1 MRPTGDLH
9 IGNYLGALKNWV
21 DLQNSDEYQCFFM
34 IADLHAMSEQFDPKR
49 LKDRVKNLAIDFLSC
64 GIDPKKST
72 IFIQSHIIE
81 HPYLSWIFN
90 TLIPIAELKRMHQF
104 KEKEG
109 QYTNINA
116 GLFTYPVLQAA
127 DILMYKADTVPV
139 GEDQVQ
145 HVELTR
151 VIAKKFNHA
160 FGETFPKPRALLTPT
175 PRVMSLTE
183 PTTKMSKSKGKK
195 NYIALSDSKDVI
207 RKKIMSAV
215 TDTGGDENMS
225 PGVENL
231 FTLLQ
236 CFAHDALY
244 NKFKKRFDE
253 GNLHYQELKEN
264 LAEHIIET
272 LAPIQERRTHWEQN
286 TDMLAEILIDG
297 TQKAHAIAQ
306 KTLVEVKEKTGLK

>member
-1 MRPTGDLH
+1 
-9 IGNYLGALKNWV
+9 
-21 DLQNSDEYQCFFM
+21 
-34 IADLHAMSEQFDPKR
+34 
-49 LKDRVKNLAIDFLSC
+49 
-64 GIDPKKST
+64 
-72 IFIQSHIIE
+72 
-81 HPYLSWIFN
+81 
-90 TLIPIAELKRMHQF
+90 
-104 KEKEG
+104 
-109 QYTNINA
+109 
-116 GLFTYPVLQAA
+116 
-127 DILMYKADTVPV
+127 
-139 GEDQVQ
+139 
-145 HVELTR
+145 
-151 VIAKKFNHA
+151 
-160 FGETFPKPRALLTPT
+160 
-175 PRVMSLTE
+175 
-183 PTTKMSKSKGKK
+183 
-195 NYIALSDSKDVI
+195 
-207 RKKIMSAV
+207 MSAV

-225 PGVENL
+225 PGIENL